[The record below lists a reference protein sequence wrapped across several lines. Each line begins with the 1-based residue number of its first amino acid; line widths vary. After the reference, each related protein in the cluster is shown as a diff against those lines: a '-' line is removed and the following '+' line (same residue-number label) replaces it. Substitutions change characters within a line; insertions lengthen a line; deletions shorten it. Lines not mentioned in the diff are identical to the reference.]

1 MHVLERKPEE
11 TERYKA
17 LLERETQHWLVWA
30 GLNRQTVWRRGC
42 AAGCLAMMSKT
53 TRRSGRSEK
62 GKEKFVMSD
71 TVESTLAAGSR
82 LFKKKVL

>member
-1 MHVLERKPEE
+1 
-11 TERYKA
+11 
-17 LLERETQHWLVWA
+17 
-30 GLNRQTVWRRGC
+30 
-42 AAGCLAMMSKT
+42 MMSKT